1 MIDVIRKSF
10 SFQLDNLGQYLQVNY
25 HRESP
30 ESGFAHYV
38 FHQTNSQIPFEVAN
52 DADIDSLD
60 SNRLSHAPVL
70 ATVGY
75 GLACGR
81 RFSESFLESWANGL
95 VRLSGR
101 EAFPIDRTS
110 FFYRPTELLG
120 IAVGINYCYKHQ
132 PEYSRWLQDILVE
145 GEQRIQRIHSNF
157 WTFLISAYAAQLVS
171 VTWKPIILPLAKD
184 MTVYELAL
192 VKWFCSVSPI
202 FADAFKLTQ
211 IEPSIDKK
219 LLEDCMTC
227 SNPPQDSVRAA
238 LLYFSLKTT
247 IIQIINSSL
256 DNYERILQS
265 PKKAV
270 EWLNSACDNIHTVT
284 QQLQSQL
291 SQPSDIEAPNMGDMQ
306 MLLAAL
312 SRLRSD
318 TDTIEDQII
327 KLQSSVEIINEPNTM
342 NYYDFQLLVTS
353 DCKIRASSEQGEAL
367 GKLQLEMNKI
377 RLALELIER
386 GQTDTELLK
395 SLGSELYQ
403 ALFPAKIHS
412 HFRATLAGAE
422 ENKYNVRL
430 RLVFESS
437 ELAALPWEFLYDED
451 TNFFLANNTQTALSR
466 YIDIPQKKREL
477 KAASLPLKVLLVIS
491 SPTNLTPLDVAGEE
505 NLIREALAQ
514 HIDAGKIELD
524 VLPEAT
530 IRNINQKLR
539 QKPYNVFHF
548 IGHGIFE
555 NDKGFIALVDQDNKS
570 KLLDDEGFANF
581 FLGNSKL
588 GLAVLNSC
596 QGAAVSSHQV
606 FAGIAPNLVRRGIP
620 AIIAM
625 QYSILDS
632 TAKLFA
638 DEFYRTLALDWPLD
652 AAIQSTRNAI
662 SIEVGLDKRDFA
674 TPVLYMRAKDGIIMS
689 GLH

>member
-1 MIDVIRKSF
+1 MIDAIRKSF

-38 FHQTNSQIPFEVAN
+38 FHQTNSQLPFEVAN

-60 SNRLSHAPVL
+60 SNRFSHAPVL

-75 GLACGR
+75 SLACGR

-120 IAVGINYCYKHQ
+120 IAVGINYCYKYQ
-132 PEYSRWLQDILVE
+132 PEQSRWLQDILVE
-145 GEQRIQRIHSNF
+145 GEQRLIHSDF

-171 VTWKPIILPLAKD
+171 LTWKPIIFPLVKD

-192 VKWFCSVSPI
+192 VKWFCSVSPT
-202 FADAFKLTQ
+202 FADALKLTQ
-211 IEPSIDKK
+211 IEPSIDKT
-219 LLEDCMTC
+219 LLEDCITC
-227 SNPPQDSVRAA
+227 SNTPQDSVRAA
-238 LLYFSLKTT
+238 VLYFSLKRT
-247 IIQIINSSL
+247 ITQIIDSTW
-256 DNYERILQS
+256 DDYEQILHS
-265 PKKAV
+265 PQKAV

-291 SQPSDIEAPNMGDMQ
+291 SQPSDIEAPNMADMQ

-353 DCKIRASSEQGEAL
+353 DRKIRASSEQGEEWDEF
-367 GKLQLEMNKI
+367 QLDMNKI
-377 RLALELIER
+377 RLTLGLIEHR
-386 GQTDTELLK
+386 QTNTELLK

-403 ALFPAKIHS
+403 ALFPAKIHGQ
-412 HFRATLAGAE
+412 FRATLAGAE
-422 ENKYNVRL
+422 ENKYDVRL
-430 RLVFESS
+430 RLVFESP
-437 ELAALPWEFLYDED
+437 ELAALPWEFLYEQS
-451 TNFFLANNTQTALSR
+451 TNTFLANNTQTALSR

-491 SPTNLTPLDVAGEE
+491 SPTNLIPLDVADEE
-505 NLIREALAQ
+505 NLIREALTQ
-514 HIDAGKIELD
+514 HIEAGKIELD

-548 IGHGIFE
+548 IGHGVFK
-555 NDKGFIALVDQDNKS
+555 NNKGFIALVDQDNKS
-570 KLLDDEGFANF
+570 KLLDDEGFANL
-581 FLGNSKL
+581 FLGNRNL

-596 QGAAVSSHQV
+596 QGAAVSSNQV

-662 SIEVGLDKRDFA
+662 SIEVGLDKPDFA